1 MKCPFVIKVCKKC
14 KRILV
19 ANEMNF
25 HKAKTGKYDL
35 RADCKICVKKRY
47 KEKNFGDNP
56 FNNID
61 SNKVWNYCPFCIK
74 VCTKCGKILVANEIN
89 FNKNKNGKWG
99 LDSKCNECRK
109 KYRDVHKEYHNEYNK
124 QWYQSHKEDV
134 LEKNKQY
141 REENKEKE
149 SERHKKWH
157 KNNPEKVFNRDARR
171 RLKEESQGRGITKE
185 QWLEMMKFFDWR
197 CAYSGEIL
205 SNNRTIDHIIPLSKG
220 GEHEIWNCVP
230 MIRKYNS
237 SKHTRN
243 WINWYNQQNFYSE
256 ERLLKIID
264 WITYSAIKW
273 KYNRINKGE

>member
-1 MKCPFVIKVCKKC
+1 MIKVCKKC

-35 RADCKICVKKRY
+35 RADCKICVQKRH
-47 KEKNFGDNP
+47 KEKNFEDNL

-61 SNKVWNYCPFCIK
+61 SNKVWNHCPFCIK
-74 VCTKCGKILVANEIN
+74 VCTKCGEILVANEMN
-89 FNKNKNGKWG
+89 FHKNKKGKWG
-99 LDSKCNECRK
+99 LDSKCKECRK
-109 KYRDVHKEYHNEYNK
+109 KYRDVHKEYHNDYNK

-149 SERHKKWH
+149 SERHKKWY
-157 KNNPEKVFNRDARR
+157 KNNPEKAFNRDARR

-185 QWLEMMKFFDWR
+185 QWLEMMKFFNWR
-197 CAYSGEIL
+197 CAYSGEKF

-220 GEHEIWNCVP
+220 GEHEVWNCVP
-230 MIRKYNS
+230 MIKNYNS

-273 KYNRINKGE
+273 KYNRINEGE

>member
-61 SNKVWNYCPFCIK
+61 SNKVWNHCPFCIK
-74 VCTKCGKILVANEIN
+74 VCTKCGKILVANEMN

-109 KYRDVHKEYHNEYNK
+109 KYRDMHKEYHNEYNK

-157 KNNPEKVFNRDARR
+157 KNNPEKAFNRDARR

-197 CAYSGEIL
+197 CAYSGETL

-220 GEHEIWNCVP
+220 GKHEVWNCVP
-230 MIRKYNS
+230 MIKKYNS

-273 KYNRINKGE
+273 KYNGIIKGE